1 MIRVGMVGF
10 DTSHTVG
17 FARCMNHKDCAE
29 EHWVDGAQVV
39 AGLPTEPSPS
49 RAEDAKKYMEQVAA
63 TGVVFVDSAGELL
76 NRVDAI
82 LLECVDGHVHLD
94 QIQPFVGKGKPIF
107 VDKPFAGTA
116 DQARQIAE
124 LAERTKTPLFS
135 ASSMRY
141 APQIKEFIASAE
153 THGELFTLI
162 SHGQCEGMKGSA
174 MTPLIYYGVHA
185 AEALYAI
192 MGVGCKEVSC
202 YSTGV
207 ADFAT
212 GVWSDGRTG
221 CVLGT
226 RRSKGMWGFTAYCRK
241 VVEHHTLDISHVEKE
256 LLAQVVRFFQTRQSP
271 VPLRE
276 TVECIAFL
284 DAAGK
289 SAQQGSKVIALE
301 T

>member
-1 MIRVGMVGF
+1 MIRVGMVCF

-39 AGLPTEPSPS
+39 AGLPMPPSSS
-49 RAEDAKKYMEQVAA
+49 RADDARKYMEQVAA
-63 TGVVFVDSAGELL
+63 TGVPFVDSADELL
-76 NRVDAI
+76 KRADAI
-82 LLECVDGHVHLD
+82 LLEGVDGHSHLE
-94 QIQPFVGKGKPIF
+94 QIQPFLGKDKPIF

-116 DQARQIAE
+116 DQAKRLAEQI
-124 LAERTKTPLFS
+124 ERTKTPVYS
-135 ASSMRY
+135 ASTMRY
-141 APQIKEFIASAE
+141 APEIAAFKAAAE

-162 SHGQCEGMKGSA
+162 SHGQCEGMKGSP

-185 AEALYAI
+185 AEVLYEI
-192 MGVGCKEVSC
+192 MGAGCREVSC
-202 YSTGV
+202 CSTAY
-207 ADFAT
+207 ADIAT

-241 VVEHHTLDISHVEKE
+241 VIEHHLLDINHVEKE
-256 LLAQVVRFFQTRQSP
+256 LLTRVVEFFKTRQSP

-284 DAAGK
+284 DAAGQ
-289 SAQQGSKVIALE
+289 SAAQGGKAVSLCV
-301 T
+301 